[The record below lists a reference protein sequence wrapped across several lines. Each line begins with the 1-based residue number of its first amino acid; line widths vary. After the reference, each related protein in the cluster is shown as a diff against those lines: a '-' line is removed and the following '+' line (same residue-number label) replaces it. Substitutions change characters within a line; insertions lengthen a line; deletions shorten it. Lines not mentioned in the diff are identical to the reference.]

1 MTNFYILKENSNAYF
16 YSKKK
21 IAIYIASSFEEFDD
35 NEDIDKLTDYYDPFD
50 YDCLADVM

>member
-1 MTNFYILKENSNAYF
+1 MTNFYILKENSKSYF

-21 IAIYIASSFEEFDD
+21 VSINISSSFEEYD
-35 NEDIDKLTDYYDPFD
+35 NEDTYILIDYYDPFD